1 MSRKDVKE
9 ISCQEPFIKL
19 ATLLAEAILVGRA
32 ARNPLIWITL
42 WFCVKQSAS
51 ANCDAINNPSAEEE
65 LWSRQSIQNIH
76 QMQLEVATSNGGR
89 RYLITLVTD
98 KTEKNLEIYA
108 KIFEKTQEIIAIQCH
123 L

>member
-19 ATLLAEAILVGRA
+19 ATLLAAILVGRA

-89 RYLITLVTD
+89 RYLITLVTERYLSSD
-98 KTEKNLEIYA
+98 KTEKKLEIYA
-108 KIFEKTQEIIAIQCH
+108 KFC
-123 L
+123 